1 MPEQFPSPEQIAK
14 TESIMTEEEKELSE
28 IRELTS
34 QDRGEFSIVSPK
46 ETDSLQTDSWKSY
59 LDRKKLLGAWLPP
72 QESPYTKFIKTK
84 TINSVEFIGSKIKPR
99 YSGGE
104 IKSEQE
110 LDNLINGGQ
119 LEQGTA
125 VILDS
130 GGAHSV
136 AMAAKLAERGFQPVV
151 MFDSTPH
158 SKGLNHSEQELATLL
173 YFAEQM
179 NKLKQE
185 GKIKPDAPPV
195 FILDTHRDGMDVSL
209 GKDKTIVKNTYTYSE
224 SDFPS
229 PEELQKLGI
238 KKLIYLNEGDQRGE
252 IRPDFQST
260 DRLAKDVKP
269 IVAKWTQAGIK
280 IVYTGISPWEH
291 HGNDFRFSRFHDDF

>member
-1 MPEQFPSPEQIAK
+1 MPEQFPSPEEVAK
-14 TESIMTEEEKELSE
+14 TESIMTEEDKELSE

-72 QESPYTKFIKTK
+72 QESPYAKFVKTK
-84 TINSVEFIGSKIKPR
+84 TINSVEFIGSRIKPR

-130 GGAHSV
+130 GGTHSV

-151 MFDSTPH
+151 MFDSIPH

-195 FILDTHRDGMDVSL
+195 FILDTHRDDMDTSF
-209 GKDKTIVKNTYTYSE
+209 GKDKTSVRNTYIYNE

-252 IRPDFQST
+252 VRSDFQST

-291 HGNDFRFSRFHDDF
+291 HDNDFRFVRFHDDF

>member
-1 MPEQFPSPEQIAK
+1 MSEKFPSSDEIAK
-14 TESIMTEEEKELSE
+14 AESMITDEERELSE
-28 IRELTS
+28 IRETTLG
-34 QDRGEFSIVSPK
+34 DKGNFSIVSSQ
-46 ETDSLQTDSWKSY
+46 ETDSSGADTWKTY
-59 LDRKKLLGAWLPP
+59 LDRKKLLEAWSPS
-72 QESPYTKFIKTK
+72 QDSPYNKFIKTK
-84 TINSVEFIGSKIKPR
+84 TVNSVGSVGERIKPR

-104 IKSEQE
+104 IKSERE
-110 LDNLINGGQ
+110 LENLIKGGQ
-119 LEQGTA
+119 LEKGTA

-151 MFDSTPH
+151 MFDSIPH

-195 FILDTHRDGMDVSL
+195 FILDTHRNDMDTSF
-209 GKDKTIVKNTYTYSE
+209 GKDKTIVRNTYTYNE

-229 PEELQKLGI
+229 SEELQKLGI

-252 IRPDFQST
+252 IRSDFQST
-260 DRLAKDVKP
+260 DRLAKDVKL

-280 IVYTGISPWEH
+280 IVYTGISPW
-291 HGNDFRFSRFHDDF
+291 

>member
-1 MPEQFPSPEQIAK
+1 MPEEFPSPEKTAK
-14 TESIMTEEEKELSE
+14 AEIVITDEERELSE
-28 IRELTS
+28 IREITLEDT
-34 QDRGEFSIVSPK
+34 GEFGIVSPQ
-46 ETDSLQTDSWKSY
+46 EMDSSGADTWKSY
-59 LDRKKLLGAWLPP
+59 LDRKKLLDAWFPP
-72 QESPYTKFIKTK
+72 QESPYPKFVKTK
-84 TINSVEFIGSKIKPR
+84 TINSVEFIGSRIKPR
-99 YSGGE
+99 YSGRE

-151 MFDSTPH
+151 MFDSIPH
-158 SKGLNHSEQELATLL
+158 SKGLNRSEQELATLL

-195 FILDTHRDGMDVSL
+195 FILDAHRNDMDVFF
-209 GKDKTIVKNTYTYSE
+209 GKDKTIVKNTYTYGE
-224 SDFPS
+224 NDFPS
-229 PEELQKLGI
+229 AEELQRLGV
-238 KKLIYLNEGDQRGE
+238 KKIIYLNEGDQRGE
-252 IRPDFQST
+252 VRPDFQST

-280 IVYTGISPWEH
+280 IVYTSISPWEH
-291 HGNDFRFSRFHDDF
+291 HDNEF

>member
-1 MPEQFPSPEQIAK
+1 MPEQFPSPEEIAK
-14 TESIMTEEEKELSE
+14 TESIITEEEKELSE

-46 ETDSLQTDSWKSY
+46 QTDSLQTDSWKSF
-59 LDRKKLLGAWLPP
+59 LDRKKLLDAWSPP
-72 QESPYTKFIKTK
+72 EGSPCAKFVKTK
-84 TINSVEFIGSKIKPR
+84 TINSVKFIGSKIKPR

-104 IKSEQE
+104 IKSEHE

-136 AMAAKLAERGFQPVV
+136 AMATKLAERGFQPVV
-151 MFDSTPH
+151 MFDSIPH
-158 SKGLNHSEQELATLL
+158 SKGLNRSEQELATLL

-195 FILDTHRDGMDVSL
+195 FILDTHRNDMDTSF
-209 GKDKTIVKNTYTYSE
+209 GKDKTIVRNTYTYNE

-252 IRPDFQST
+252 VRPDFQST

-269 IVAKWTQAGIK
+269 IAAKWTQAGIK

-291 HGNDFRFSRFHDDF
+291 HDNDFRFSCFHDDF